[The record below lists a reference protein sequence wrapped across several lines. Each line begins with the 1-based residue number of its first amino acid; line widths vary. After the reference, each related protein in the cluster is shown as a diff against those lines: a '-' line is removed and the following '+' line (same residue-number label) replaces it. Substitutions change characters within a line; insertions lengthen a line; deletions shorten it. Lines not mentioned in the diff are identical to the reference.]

1 MDINNYESYL
11 NKMFGDDPIAKVLVN
26 DAKNLLTGSDDI
38 NQFNNKILELYS
50 SKNIKMEGFMQT
62 ELNKNLEDILNF
74 ALNAY
79 TKSTESEDESDESVD
94 ADELERMMLEG
105 EDDEQQD
112 VEQQDDVDQ
121 LTERVSSIEI
131 EDKPVGDVVESI
143 ASLKITEPE
152 GTEPEGTEPEGTEP
166 EDESIESED
175 EELRGLVTTKESF
188 YIDKILMI
196 LLTNL
201 WPQRQLTED
210 DINYKTVCNSENIR
224 QSKKILKEVEYTLT
238 EMQNYIVNEE
248 GKQINNSAKL
258 IKHLQ
263 ESCPTDFSKIR
274 GSSYEFLL
282 FFEDIM
288 SLNSRRYTSNSSKIS
303 EGMSFEVPLDA
314 TFEEPDNLT
323 TQNILSFTK
332 GGVTKTL
339 KSGKYVMLYLNREN
353 AIDRPVKVK
362 KEITLG
368 RESLEITA
376 LVIGDNVYTSEDS
389 IWYKYSLKGKGQLK
403 QVSPKLI
410 KNKEFA
416 DFICYSVI
424 EEEETESEDES
435 EISDESD
442 EDTDE

>member
-38 NQFNNKILELYS
+38 NQFNNKILEIYS
-50 SKNIKMEGFMQT
+50 SKNIKMEGFMQQ

-74 ALNAY
+74 ALNVY

-105 EDDEQQD
+105 ED
-112 VEQQDDVDQ
+112 VEQQDDLDQ

-131 EDKPVGDVVESI
+131 EDKPVGDVVEGI
-143 ASLKITEPE
+143 ASLKI
-152 GTEPEGTEPEGTEP
+152 TEPEGTEP

-224 QSKKILKEVEYTLT
+224 KSKKILKEVEYTLT

-248 GKQINNSAKL
+248 GKQINNSKKL

-288 SLNSRRYTSNSSKIS
+288 SLNSRRYTSNSAKIS

-353 AIDRPVKVK
+353 AEDTPVRVK

-410 KNKEFA
+410 KNKEYA